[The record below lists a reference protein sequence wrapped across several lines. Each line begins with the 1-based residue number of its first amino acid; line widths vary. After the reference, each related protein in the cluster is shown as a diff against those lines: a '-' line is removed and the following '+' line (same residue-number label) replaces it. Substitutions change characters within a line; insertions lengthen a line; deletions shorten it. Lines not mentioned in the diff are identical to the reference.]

1 MRRFDLADASM
12 QRCYVVQ
19 DSIYTRESKSK
30 AQEFATKFELKEKEL
45 LLAKSHALSE
55 RRMLLLT
62 SSCTVSYTHLTLP
75 TKRIV

>member
-1 MRRFDLADASM
+1 M

-45 LLAKSHALSE
+45 LLAKSHAC
-55 RRMLLLT
+55 LLYT
-62 SSCTVSYTHLTLP
+62 SPENNLNENEGNE
-75 TKRIV
+75 